1 MQINI
6 LFQHGWAMDHS
17 TFIGWAPYLNSIAN
31 SMKQSG
37 YAVKYALLDRGYFGT
52 NTTLDPQTKKLDG
65 KLILVGHSLGL
76 HLLPEPLRQQADYL
90 LCISSFANFH
100 KTATKGER
108 LSRTSLRR
116 MLAKL
121 ETEPT
126 QVLFDF
132 WRACG
137 LNHAPNTF
145 LRSNRTIYVEKL
157 IEDLRLLDGVD
168 IGSDFVSEK
177 TNVTVI
183 HGNEDALLSSLH
195 GHELSLI
202 LNASKFHEVE
212 NGQHALPITHPQICA
227 AELARILENI
237 TKLDR
242 TELNGKELTGKELD
256 RSELNQIER
265 RGTIND

>member
-1 MQINI
+1 MQVNI

-17 TFIGWAPYLNSIAN
+17 TFTGWAPHLAVVAN
-31 SMKQSG
+31 LMKQSG
-37 YAVKYALLDRGYFGT
+37 YRVRYALLDQGYFGPR
-52 NTTLDPQTKKLDG
+52 TTLDYQSNKLEG

-76 HLLPEPLRQQADYL
+76 HLLPESLRRQADYL

-100 KTATKGER
+100 KTAAKGER

-121 ETEPT
+121 ETEPS

-132 WRACG
+132 WKACG
-137 LNHAPNTF
+137 LHQVPQTF
-145 LRSNRTIYVEKL
+145 LKSNRTMNVEKL

-177 TNVTVI
+177 TYVSVI
-183 HGNEDALLSSLH
+183 NGNEDALLSSLH

-237 TKLDR
+237 ANLDR
-242 TELNGKELTGKELD
+242 TDLTRTDLNGKELY

-265 RGTIND
+265 SGSIND